1 MAQCKYCN
9 KKGWFLQVSKAG
21 LCNNCHRPVIASLES
36 VLKVLD
42 ESVKLVNNS
51 KSFNTRIGRVD
62 LAIEKCDDL
71 YNEFWSKGITVFE
84 PNPHE
89 AKEKLLKEK
98 EKIISDE
105 IHNLVKKH
113 IEKAKRAKTVKT
125 KISNADKAL
134 DELLKF
140 NQQYNYENK
149 ELENTIHA
157 FIHKAQYDDYI
168 ETAEK
173 HEFKGDF
180 KKAIDK
186 YQDALFFLKK
196 DDIPDDSQKPL
207 IDELEGKISKLQ
219 MQSARIE

>member
-1 MAQCKYCN
+1 MAQCKYCS

-21 LCNNCHRPVIASLES
+21 LCNNCHRPVIASLKS

-42 ESVKLVNNS
+42 ESINLVNNS
-51 KSFNTRIGRVD
+51 KNFRTRIGRVD
-62 LAIEKCDDL
+62 VAIEKCDDL

-84 PNPHE
+84 PNPQE

-98 EKIISDE
+98 GKIIEEE
-105 IHNLVKKH
+105 IYNLVEKH

-140 NQQYNYENK
+140 NQQYNYKNMA
-149 ELENTIHA
+149 LEDTIHA

-173 HEFKGDF
+173 HEFKGDT
-180 KKAIDK
+180 KKAVDK

-196 DDIPDDSQKPL
+196 DDIPDESQKPL
-207 IDELEGKISKLQ
+207 IDELEQKIHTL
-219 MQSARIE
+219 QSARIEK